1 VQALPAADLARWCG
15 RLVRA
20 YLWWLCRTVARAGD
34 VRGEGLFGVV
44 HMLGDQL
51 QIGVLG
57 GGDQLQQGVDVL
69 DVRGAVWDGYATAE
83 SGFDVGQ
90 DLSGV
95 GFDTGPDTLRRTGS
109 LPAVRSCGPC
119 TPPDRAPLGEPR
131 WCGVAQQDPARFAA
145 HRRQSAGTAPKQ
157 PAASLH
163 PRLHTL
169 TTALDVTGALLNPL
183 LNGTRTTGTWSAH
196 HQAWHPPPDPA

>member
-1 VQALPAADLARWCG
+1 
-15 RLVRA
+15 
-20 YLWWLCRTVARAGD
+20 
-34 VRGEGLFGVV
+34 
-44 HMLGDQL
+44 MLGDQL

-109 LPAVRSCGPC
+109 LPAARSCGPC
-119 TPPDRAPLGEPR
+119 TPPDRPPLWRATLVWGCAAGSSPV
-131 WCGVAQQDPARFAA
+131 CGPPPSVSGYRTEAAR
-145 HRRQSAGTAPKQ
+145 S
-157 PAASLH
+157 SLH